1 MDNYSMERREKTMNK
16 GKIGFRIGEDIRRP
30 EDTSIFQKLLDFGT
44 PALSDGLNKFNT
56 LDSRIKAISQG
67 VKLAGPAI
75 TVKLRPADNLMLH
88 KAIDIAKEG
97 DIIVVDTGGTENY
110 SVMGGLMSS
119 AAFKK
124 KIGGFVIDGAIR
136 DVEELMEKKYPIF
149 ARGVTPAV
157 GDKEG
162 PGEINYPVSC
172 GGVVVM
178 PGDYVV
184 ADDNGVVIIPPDHIE
199 EIVSGTEKKLKYEA
213 NRALEIEEGT
223 ITKPDIDEKLRKLG
237 VLD

>member
-1 MDNYSMERREKTMNK
+1 MSK
-16 GKIGFRIGEDIRRP
+16 GRIGFRIGEDINRP
-30 EDTSIFQKLLDFGT
+30 KDTSIFQKLMDFGT
-44 PALSDGLNKFNT
+44 PPLSDGLNKFNT
-56 LDSRIKAISQG
+56 LDSKIKAVSSG

-97 DIIVVDTGGTENY
+97 DIIIVDTGGTENY
-110 SVMGGLMSS
+110 SIMGDLMSS

-136 DVEELMEKKYPIF
+136 DIEELKEKQYPIF
-149 ARGVTPAV
+149 TKAVTPAV
-157 GDKEG
+157 GDKDG
-162 PGEINYPVSC
+162 PGEINYPISC

-184 ADDNGVVIIPPDHIE
+184 ADDNGVVIIPPDHID

-213 NRALEIEEGT
+213 NRAIEIEKGH